1 MRSRCLRDSRGSKL
15 GKMVPDL
22 GLRGSV
28 KQCPGQS
35 CEGCGR
41 EVEMAAQ
48 QGDGRVRGTIGRT
61 GSTGV
66 FLRGK
71 EGQPQPIT
79 VAVKSCGGA
88 RQPCLARHPP
98 EHQTDRSS
106 KREHLPKDKDR
117 RPLTALPCNPAPA
130 AFLGAAASFRDGDY
144 TRYWRD
150 YSVRIDGH
158 VRDTMLPP
166 RLVILAT

>member
-1 MRSRCLRDSRGSKL
+1 M
-15 GKMVPDL
+15 
-22 GLRGSV
+22 
-28 KQCPGQS
+28 
-35 CEGCGR
+35 
-41 EVEMAAQ
+41 
-48 QGDGRVRGTIGRT
+48 GRVNRVLPATRL
-61 GSTGV
+61 ST
-66 FLRGK
+66 R
-71 EGQPQPIT
+71 PT
-79 VAVKSCGGA
+79 D
-88 RQPCLARHPP
+88 HPNGN
-98 EHQTDRSS
+98 TS
-106 KREHLPKDKDR
+106 PKDKDR